1 MESAEHDAL
10 QAGQEH
16 AEQATRSGQAVQ
28 TGREVVAEPS
38 APAGQEAAEE
48 QVGQDDR
55 ALRFEDLGLS
65 QTMLAAVQDLGYE
78 EPTPVQVEAIPL
90 VLEGRDLMAA
100 AQTGTGKTA
109 AFLLP
114 IMDRLPHAEQVS
126 ARGRTAA
133 QGPFLL
139 VVTPTRELAQQIEE
153 VCQIIARRTGHTSVT
168 VVGGVSYNPQ
178 RDALKRG
185 CDILIATPGRLL
197 DLIDQEACSLDQV
210 QVLVLDEADRMLDM
224 GFLPSMR
231 KIVGYTSD
239 ERQTLLFSATLD
251 EKVVGGIT
259 DLVHDPARV
268 EIAPVTEP
276 TETVAQYVLPVSTE
290 AKNGMLAQVLKR
302 EGARRVIVF
311 TRTKRRAD
319 TCCKRLAR
327 AGFTCAAIH
336 GNRSQS
342 QRERAL
348 EQFRSGEVDVL
359 VATDVLARGIDI
371 SDVSYVVNFDVPEE
385 PVDYIHRIGRTGRAG
400 ETGWSLTFV
409 TPEDVGAFYDIEALM
424 GRTVETFDT
433 RGLDTGEN
441 PPRMNPNRAP
451 AKHVATKAEKKR
463 RKQQNA
469 SRAQA
474 ANGAKKA
481 RNSAERT
488 ARTNEGSS
496 DMGSSGRG
504 GSSGGGAGR
513 SSSGRGQGSNGG
525 RSSGNRNSGQGRSS
539 GQSQGAAQ
547 GRGSSRDRATGQSRS
562 PSQGRSNNQGRSSS
576 SQSRGSGSQGR
587 SASQGKASGSQGR
600 SGGGQSR
607 STSQG
612 ISSNQGHTGNHG
624 QGSNGN
630 RSGGA
635 QQRDGGSQAG
645 GRGNGGQGGSSSSRA
660 RGTGS
665 KNRSDDGLNWNGG
678 IQSQGA
684 GRQDGDGSNL
694 SAGQTRSNGQQTGRA
709 DPSGAKRQGG
719 RASAQDNKRQG
730 GRASGGSKKQAGSGT
745 SPAGRSDSASSNN
758 GRSGSGSGNGSSDG
772 QGGGNSGRQ
781 GVGKQKGSSQGHSGG
796 AGDAVAFEGS
806 TRSASDVWRNYDE
819 PSARDARLYNATTP
833 NENRAESRTGRHPGD
848 GGGEQ

>member
-1 MESAEHDAL
+1 M
-10 QAGQEH
+10 QA
-16 AEQATRSGQAVQ
+16 
-28 TGREVVAEPS
+28 
-38 APAGQEAAEE
+38 
-48 QVGQDDR
+48 
-55 ALRFEDLGLS
+55 
-65 QTMLAAVQDLGYE
+65 
-78 EPTPVQVEAIPL
+78 EAIPL

-153 VCQIIARRTGHTSVT
+153 VCQTIARRTGHTSVT

-231 KIVGYTSD
+231 KIVSYTND

-251 EKVVGGIT
+251 PKVVGGIT
-259 DLVHDPARV
+259 DLVRDPARL

-276 TETVAQYVLPVSTE
+276 VDTVAQYVLPVSTE

-441 PPRMNPNRAP
+441 PPRMNPNRTP

-481 RNSAERT
+481 RNSAERM
-488 ARTNEGSS
+488 AHTNDGSS

-513 SSSGRGQGSNGG
+513 SSSGRGQGSSGS

-539 GQSQGAAQ
+539 RQGQGAAQ
-547 GRGSSRDRATGQSRS
+547 GRGSSQDRATGQSRS
-562 PSQGRSNNQGRSSS
+562 SSQGRSNNQGRSSS

-587 SASQGKASGSQGR
+587 SASQGKAQGSQGR

-607 STSQG
+607 SNSQG
-612 ISSNQGHTGNHG
+612 RSSNQGYAGSHG
-624 QGSNGN
+624 QGSNGS

-635 QQRDGGSQAG
+635 QQRGGGSQVG
-645 GRGNGGQGGSSSSRA
+645 GRGNAGQSGSSSSHA

-665 KNRSDDGLNWNGG
+665 QGRSDDGLSWNGG
-678 IQSQGA
+678 IQSQGT
-684 GRQDGDGSNL
+684 GRHDGGGNGSNL
-694 SAGQTRSNGQQTGRA
+694 STDQTSPNVQQTGRA

-758 GRSGSGSGNGSSDG
+758 GRSGGGSGNGSSGG
-772 QGGGNSGRQ
+772 QGGGNSSRQ
-781 GVGKQKGSSQGHSGG
+781 GSGKQKGGSQGRGG
-796 AGDAVAFEGS
+796 SASDAVAFEGS